1 MTALKLEILKKRAEI
16 DSSFTRESAHQK
28 QILQEIQEELELENK
43 KLSPKDRLA
52 LEDVFFWGTFTKE
65 SERLSHS
72 LVTKAVL
79 YCKLRKILEELNY
92 FIDDHFY
99 QELGIKDTLS
109 KKEIERILCNF
120 FREVDDAIELIN
132 HNRSVYELV
141 VDFLKSALNFVCYV
155 LSFTT
160 HPGFFS
166 TSAQPLYE
174 TKSSVI
180 KLIDLKN
187 ELAQLSNLD
196 AKDDE
201 DLQTSLN
208 TGKKF

>member
-1 MTALKLEILKKRAEI
+1 MTALKLEILKKRAKIEN
-16 DSSFTRESAHQK
+16 SFTKEAHHQK
-28 QILQEIQEELELENK
+28 QILQEIQEELELEKK
-43 KLSPKDRLA
+43 KLSRKDRLA

-65 SERLSHS
+65 SERLSHA

-79 YCKLRKILEELNY
+79 YCKLRKILEELNH

-99 QELGIKDTLS
+99 RELGIKETLS
-109 KKEIERILCNF
+109 KKEIERILCDF
-120 FREVDDAIELIN
+120 FRDVDDAIELIKD
-132 HNRSVYELV
+132 NRSLYEFG
-141 VDFLKSALNFVCYV
+141 VDFLKSALNIVCYV
-155 LSFTT
+155 LSFTA

-180 KLIDLKN
+180 KLINLKN